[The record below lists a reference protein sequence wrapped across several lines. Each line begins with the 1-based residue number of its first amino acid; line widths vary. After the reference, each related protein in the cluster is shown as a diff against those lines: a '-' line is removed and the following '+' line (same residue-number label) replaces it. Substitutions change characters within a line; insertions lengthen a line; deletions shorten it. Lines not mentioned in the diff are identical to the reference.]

1 MYRKKLFMLYIIV
14 YEQWIYAKEKFQK
27 EYTIKIG

>member
-1 MYRKKLFMLYIIV
+1 MLYIIV

-27 EYTIKIG
+27 EVDRRWENLLNY

>member
-1 MYRKKLFMLYIIV
+1 MLYIIV
-14 YEQWIYAKEKFQK
+14 YEQWIYAKEKFKK